1 MVGKIPHAYITI
13 KKRKHENIGFKKAF
27 HQCSFTISDVTFGC
41 LKIYIRQNIENQYI
55 NLSDIE
61 TKNTDPVSIFFIL
74 KVKVS
79 VQQVSQDNLGH
90 FSG

>member
-1 MVGKIPHAYITI
+1 MVGKIPQAYITI

-27 HQCSFTISDVTFGC
+27 HQCSFTISDVTFGR
-41 LKIYIRQNIENQYI
+41 LKIYIRRNIENQYI

-79 VQQVSQDNLGH
+79 V
-90 FSG
+90 